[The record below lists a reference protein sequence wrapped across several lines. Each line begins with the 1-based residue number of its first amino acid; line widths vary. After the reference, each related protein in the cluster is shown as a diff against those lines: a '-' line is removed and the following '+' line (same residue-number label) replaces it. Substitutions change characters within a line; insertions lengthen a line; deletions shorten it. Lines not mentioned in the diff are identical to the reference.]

1 MPTEFIL
8 VQLLMAWTYMLLQT
22 TLVSILQQIIG
33 GKDSCSWKPVWWTV
47 LPPSPLWD
55 FVIRGLVALSNVC
68 SFFCFSFFFLYFL
81 MTFLEDR
88 PYRLK
93 EHSYIRLKISNSIS
107 FHVTNSWRH
116 TNKATVQLWRG
127 FVDLKWLPY
136 QPALDCGLQP
146 QATGH
151 HWCESTNTRCIFVIV
166 FRENIIVCT

>member
-1 MPTEFIL
+1 MLCQNVHVRMPTEFIL

-55 FVIRGLVALSNVC
+55 FVIRELVALSNVC
-68 SFFCFSFFFLYFL
+68 SFFWFSFFFLYFL

-93 EHSYIRLKISNSIS
+93 EHSYIKLKISIP
-107 FHVTNSWRH
+107 FHSMLRIAGGTPTKQQCSCGEDLLTLSDYHINQHW
-116 TNKATVQLWRG
+116 TVGSNHKR
-127 FVDLKWLPY
+127 
-136 QPALDCGLQP
+136 
-146 QATGH
+146 QAT
-151 HWCESTNTRCIFVIV
+151 TDVKVQTLDAFL
-166 FRENIIVCT
+166 